1 MPHER
6 IQAICLAVVLL
17 VGLGYWLLCD
27 RGGPEP

>member
-17 VGLGYWLLCD
+17 VGLGYWLHS
-27 RGGPEP
+27 RGDDEP